1 MHLIIDQKEAE
12 KEAQKIRNKWVK
24 GALCCDASKAQD
36 SAEAALMAEF
46 YSMSKAAYTNID
58 NVGVQYDQETE
69 HGTNG
74 DKQKEW
80 QGKYN

>member
-1 MHLIIDQKEAE
+1 MMMDNH
-12 KEAQKIRNKWVK
+12 KISDNFQG
-24 GALCCDASKAQD
+24 GAGCKMISPHHSHPTNGVRPSD
-36 SAEAALMAEF
+36 SN
-46 YSMSKAAYTNID
+46 TNID
-58 NVGVQYDQETE
+58 NVGAQYDQETE

>member
-1 MHLIIDQKEAE
+1 MVIGTRRRQGS
-12 KEAQKIRNKWVK
+12 VP
-24 GALCCDASKAQD
+24 SV
-36 SAEAALMAEF
+36 
-46 YSMSKAAYTNID
+46 SKAAYTNID
-58 NVGVQYDQETE
+58 NVGAQYDQETE

>member
-1 MHLIIDQKEAE
+1 MKMSAY
-12 KEAQKIRNKWVK
+12 KISDNFNGVE
-24 GALCCDASKAQD
+24 GSKVMSPLHSHPTNGVGPSD
-36 SAEAALMAEF
+36 SNI
-46 YSMSKAAYTNID
+46 NID
-58 NVGVQYDQETE
+58 NVGAQYDQETE

>member
-1 MHLIIDQKEAE
+1 MQFAC
-12 KEAQKIRNKWVK
+12 AVAGSVPRFS
-24 GALCCDASKAQD
+24 CDASKAQD

-46 YSMSKAAYTNID
+46 DSMSKAAYTNID
-58 NVGVQYDQETE
+58 NVGAQYDQETE
-69 HGTNG
+69 HVTNG